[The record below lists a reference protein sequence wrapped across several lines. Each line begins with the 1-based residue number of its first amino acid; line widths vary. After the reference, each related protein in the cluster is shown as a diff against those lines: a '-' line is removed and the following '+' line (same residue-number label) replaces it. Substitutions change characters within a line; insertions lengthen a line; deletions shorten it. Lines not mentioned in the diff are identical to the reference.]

1 MALQFVAL
9 VVEMTVPA
17 KVQRLGDLDGLSE
30 FLTCVIA
37 PPHLAL
43 EVLVELALHLI
54 NVTFCRALF
63 SWIRG

>member
-9 VVEMTVPA
+9 VVEMTIPA
-17 KVQRLGDLDGLSE
+17 KVKRLGDLDGPLE
-30 FLTCVIA
+30 FITCVIA
-37 PPHLAL
+37 PPYLVL

-54 NVTFCRALF
+54 NATFCRALF